1 MDLGLTLM
9 GVWFVATG
17 LTGLVNLKIP
27 RREQLMGALA
37 LFAGIVVLLR
47 R

>member
-1 MDLGLTLM
+1 MDTGLTLIA
-9 GVWFVATG
+9 VWFVATG
-17 LTGLVNLKIP
+17 LISLVNLKIP

-37 LFAGIVVLLR
+37 LIAGILVLLR